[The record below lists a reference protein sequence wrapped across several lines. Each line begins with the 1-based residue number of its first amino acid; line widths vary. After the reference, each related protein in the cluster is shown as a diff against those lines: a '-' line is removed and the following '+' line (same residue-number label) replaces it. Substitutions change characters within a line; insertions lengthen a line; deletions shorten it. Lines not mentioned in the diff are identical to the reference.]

1 MEYDINQIKYANDD
15 KQRGTAMA
23 PVMKLQELN
32 NPVLQRAGYALMR
45 ELRPHLTGE
54 AAFSEQIARQYA
66 HGYRLLGA

>member
-45 ELRPHLTGE
+45 ELRPHLTGAQGR
-54 AAFSEQIARQYA
+54 AASVVMVIS
-66 HGYRLLGA
+66 GA